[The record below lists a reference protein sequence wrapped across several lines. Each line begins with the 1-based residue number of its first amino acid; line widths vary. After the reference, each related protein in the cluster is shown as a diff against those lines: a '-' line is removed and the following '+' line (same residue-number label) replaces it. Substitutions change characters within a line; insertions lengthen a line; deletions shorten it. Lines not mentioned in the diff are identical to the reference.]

1 MKPYQSRYFTLG
13 GGYMVQRAK
22 KIGLDITQLVHA
34 RKFAGVERADT
45 QFHKHLFRA
54 LDSKSYELVPI
65 YTRNG
70 SLSEIVLHP
79 KIAPDEIFSKSVSDI
94 SDCDVIILAFLNA
107 SIPINRIREL
117 KKQKDLQVVSV
128 IHDIMP
134 IKNPEWFFT
143 PTNPMATGPLIQ
155 NRTLFQLY
163 LQMSLSVADI
173 VIVNSQQVK
182 SDIEKL
188 GWNYSAQLKVV
199 PLGTFEKPL
208 GETRME
214 SQDRIS
220 CLYVSTVEPRK
231 AHLQLI
237 EAFDNIW
244 AKGIDVHLNIV
255 GNEGWLVDDLIR
267 VILNHPEFNKRLFW
281 HKGLSD
287 EAVNQ
292 IYKASQIAFAVSFD
306 EGFGLNLE
314 EGLAHGLKV
323 IARDIPVFRER
334 TYDNLYFFEGGAYE
348 LSAKII
354 EVLGLPTKYSEK
366 SNVRT
371 MEDYTLDIIQ
381 LLDLL

>member
-1 MKPYQSRYFTLG
+1 
-13 GGYMVQRAK
+13 MVQRAK

-70 SLSEIVLHP
+70 SLSEIELHP
-79 KIAPDEIFSKSVSDI
+79 KIALDEIFFREVSDI
-94 SDCDVIILAFLNA
+94 AECEIIFLSFLNA
-107 SIPINRIREL
+107 SIPLKRILEL
-117 KKQKDLQVVSV
+117 KKEKDLKVISI

-134 IKNPEWFFT
+134 IKNPEWFPT
-143 PTNPMATGPLIQ
+143 PTNPLDGRSQLQ
-155 NRTLFQLY
+155 SKNLFQLY

-173 VIVNSQQVK
+173 VIVTSQQVK

-188 GWNYSAQLKVV
+188 GWHYSVQIEVV
-199 PLGTFEKPL
+199 PLGTYIKPL
-208 GETRME
+208 SMTLME
-214 SQDRIS
+214 NHDPIS

-237 EAFDNIW
+237 EAFENLW
-244 AKGIDVHLNIV
+244 EQGFEVQLNIV
-255 GNEGWLVDDLIR
+255 GNEGWLVDDLID